1 MQKIPYTFNLLLPTL
16 SPAANLAV
24 FEDTAR
30 GHNELFH
37 GKAIKAR
44 SEEVL
49 QDREVKHI
57 GVNEV
62 NNTGSETIIEVFVY

>member
-24 FEDTAR
+24 FEDTTR

-44 SEEVL
+44 SEEAL

>member
-30 GHNELFH
+30 GHNERNRE
-37 GKAIKAR
+37 KEIKAG
-44 SEEVL
+44 SEERL
-49 QDREVKHI
+49 QDGKVKHI
-57 GVNEV
+57 VDNEV
-62 NNTGSETIIEVFVY
+62 NNTGSETIIEVFVD

>member
-44 SEEVL
+44 SEETL